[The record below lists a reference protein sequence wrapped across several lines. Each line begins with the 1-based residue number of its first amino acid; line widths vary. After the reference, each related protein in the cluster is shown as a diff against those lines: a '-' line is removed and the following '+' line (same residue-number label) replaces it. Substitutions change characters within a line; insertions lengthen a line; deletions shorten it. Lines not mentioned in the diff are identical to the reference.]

1 MIRPAKNN
9 KPEIDLRGSQGNA
22 FYIMGTGKDL
32 HRQLTR
38 SGIELPPWNEIQSD
52 MMSSN
57 YDHLC
62 AVFDKYFGE
71 YVDLVY

>member
-32 HRQLTR
+32 HKELTR
-38 SGIELPPWNEIQSD
+38 DGIELPPWEEIQKD
-52 MMSSN
+52 MMSSDYN
-57 YDHLC
+57 HLC
-62 AVFDKYFGE
+62 EVFDKHFGDF
-71 YVDLVY
+71 VDLVY

>member
-22 FYIMGTGKDL
+22 FYIMATGKNL
-32 HRQLTR
+32 HKQLIR
-38 SGIELPPWNEIQSD
+38 MGIELPSWEEIQKD
-52 MMSSN
+52 MMSSD

-62 AVFDKYFGE
+62 KVFDKHFGE

>member
-1 MIRPAKNN
+1 LIRPSKNN

-32 HRQLTR
+32 HKQLTR
-38 SGIELPPWNEIQSD
+38 VGIELPSWAEIQKD
-52 MMSSN
+52 MMSSD

-62 AVFDKYFGE
+62 KVFDKYFGDH
-71 YVDLVY
+71 VDLVY